1 MNPSDKLQNDKWA
14 AIKRIINRYSG
25 SEIIEEKSCYSSWKI
40 SGKPGK
46 GSSRKS
52 PAPHAASAAE
62 PASSPC
68 EAEDKGLRGVQF
80 MDQRKV

>member
-1 MNPSDKLQNDKWA
+1 MNPSGKLQNDKWA
-14 AIKRIINRYSG
+14 AIKRIINRYPG
-25 SEIIEEKSCYSSWKI
+25 SEIIEEKSYYSSWKI

-52 PAPHAASAAE
+52 SAPHAVSAAE
-62 PASSPC
+62 PASSPYAD
-68 EAEDKGLRGVQF
+68 EEKDLRGVQF